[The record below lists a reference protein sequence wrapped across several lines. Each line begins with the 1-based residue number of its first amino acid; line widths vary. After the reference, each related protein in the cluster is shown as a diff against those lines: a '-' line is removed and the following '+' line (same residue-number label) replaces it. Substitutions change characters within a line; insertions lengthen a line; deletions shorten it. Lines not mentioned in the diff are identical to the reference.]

1 MFQNIRKG
9 ATLYVLNKQDATL
22 EVGEV
27 VNVTPPQPMYN
38 HTYQGGQFTPPKMYV
53 DIELNAGGKVIT
65 LQKLTADAT
74 IDDKNGIIVAE
85 NRDAIL
91 NEIEVLAK
99 NSQRIIE
106 SCDYHNEIVNK
117 CRALVAELNP
127 QLKREAEQA
136 REISDLRQQLSDI
149 KGMLAD
155 VLNKKTKEE

>member
-1 MFQNIRKG
+1 MFHNIRKG

-27 VNVTPPQPMYN
+27 VNVTPPQAMYN
-38 HTYQGGQFTPPKMYV
+38 TQYQGAFNPPKMYV
-53 DIELNAGGKVIT
+53 DIEISANGKVIN

-117 CRALVAELNP
+117 CHALVAELNP

-136 REISDLRQQLSDI
+136 REINDLRQQLSDI

>member
-38 HTYQGGQFTPPKMYV
+38 TQYQGGFNPPRMCV
-53 DIELNAGGKVIT
+53 DIEVTANGKVIN
-65 LQKLTADAT
+65 LQKLSADAT

-91 NEIEVLAK
+91 NEIEVLSK
-99 NSQRIIE
+99 SSQRIIE
-106 SCDYHNEIVNK
+106 SCEYHNEIVTK
-117 CRALVAELNP
+117 CHALIAELNP

-136 REISDLRQQLSDI
+136 REINDLRQQLSDI

>member
-1 MFQNIRKG
+1 M
-9 ATLYVLNKQDATL
+9 LNKQDATL

-27 VNVTPPQPMYN
+27 INVTPPQPMYN
-38 HTYQGGQFTPPKMYV
+38 TQYQSAFNPPRMCV
-53 DIELNAGGKVIT
+53 DIEVTANGKVIN

-91 NEIEVLAK
+91 NEIEVLSK
-99 NSQRIIE
+99 SSQRIIE
-106 SCDYHNEIVNK
+106 SCEYHNEIVTK
-117 CRALVAELNP
+117 CNALIAELNP

-136 REISDLRQQLSDI
+136 REINDLRQQLSDI

>member
-38 HTYQGGQFTPPKMYV
+38 TQYQGAFNPPRMYV
-53 DIELNAGGKVIT
+53 DIEINAGGKVIN

-91 NEIEVLAK
+91 NEIEVLSK

-106 SCDYHNEIVNK
+106 SCEYHNEIVTK
-117 CRALVAELNP
+117 CNALIAELNP

-136 REISDLRQQLSDI
+136 REINDLRKQLSDI

-155 VLNKKTKEE
+155 VLKQKTKEE

>member
-1 MFQNIRKG
+1 MCSI
-9 ATLYVLNKQDATL
+9 KQDATL

-38 HTYQGGQFTPPKMYV
+38 TQYQGGFNPPRICV
-53 DIELNAGGKVIT
+53 DIEVTANGKVIN

-91 NEIEVLAK
+91 NEIEVLSK

-106 SCDYHNEIVNK
+106 SCDYHNEIVTK
-117 CRALVAELNP
+117 CNALVAELNP

-136 REISDLRQQLSDI
+136 REINDLRQQLSDI

>member
-1 MFQNIRKG
+1 MC
-9 ATLYVLNKQDATL
+9 
-22 EVGEV
+22 
-27 VNVTPPQPMYN
+27 
-38 HTYQGGQFTPPKMYV
+38 V
-53 DIELNAGGKVIT
+53 DIEVTANGKVIN

-91 NEIEVLAK
+91 NEIEVLSK

-106 SCDYHNEIVNK
+106 SCDYHNEIVAK
-117 CRALVAELNP
+117 CNALVAELNP

-136 REISDLRQQLSDI
+136 REINDLRQQLSDI

>member
-27 VNVTPPQPMYN
+27 TNVTPPQAVYN
-38 HTYQGGQFTPPKMYV
+38 TQYQGAFNPPKMYV
-53 DIELNAGGKVIT
+53 DIEINVEGKIIN

-85 NRDAIL
+85 SRDAIL

-136 REISDLRQQLSDI
+136 REINDLRQQLSDI

-155 VLNKKTKEE
+155 VLKQKTKEE

>member
-38 HTYQGGQFTPPKMYV
+38 TQYQGGFNPPRMCV
-53 DIELNAGGKVIT
+53 DIEVTANGKVIN

-91 NEIEVLAK
+91 NEIEVLSK

-106 SCDYHNEIVNK
+106 SCEYHNEIVTK
-117 CRALVAELNP
+117 CNALIAELNP

-136 REISDLRQQLSDI
+136 REINDLRQQLSDI

-155 VLNKKTKEE
+155 VLNKKTKEG

>member
-27 VNVTPPQPMYN
+27 MNVTPPQPMYN
-38 HTYQGGQFTPPKMYV
+38 TQYQGVFNPPRMYV
-53 DIELNAGGKVIT
+53 DIEINAGGKVIN

-117 CRALVAELNP
+117 CHALIAELNP

-136 REISDLRQQLSDI
+136 REINDLRQQLSDI